1 MSATHRTAAD
11 EISAE
16 SLSASG
22 RIGENLSLP
31 ALQSKM
37 MCYPEGYETKLALLH
52 VQFNFSFELFHQKE
66 GLNLTSVGADPAVAK
81 ELGDRAM
88 FLTHVAPFYPQQLFA
103 DFPPKLDDFLGSAS
117 RTPVSC
123 GAGFDSSDQSQGPFT
138 INMLLLQCMEAVLNF
153 FAFQLEGLG

>member
-22 RIGENLSLP
+22 RIGENLILP

-37 MCYPEGYETKLALLH
+37 MCYPEGR
-52 VQFNFSFELFHQKE
+52 V
-66 GLNLTSVGADPAVAK
+66 LNLTSVGADPAVAK

-123 GAGFDSSDQSQGPFT
+123 GAGFDSSDQSQGPIT
-138 INMLLLQCMEAVLNF
+138 INMFLLQCMEAVLNF